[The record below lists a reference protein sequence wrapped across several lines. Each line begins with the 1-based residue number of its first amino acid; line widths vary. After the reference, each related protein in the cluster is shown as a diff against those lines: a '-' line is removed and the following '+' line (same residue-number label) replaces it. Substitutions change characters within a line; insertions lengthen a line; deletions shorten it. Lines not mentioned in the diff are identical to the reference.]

1 MIMIIIVDW
10 IEVKGLK
17 KWMFIPLM
25 ILLMFVFQQGASA
38 ATSWMGVVNEIHVLL
53 DKAIEEY
60 KDGDQAKAKE
70 LVNEAYFGPFESE
83 KMEQAIRINISA
95 KRAAEI
101 EFQFNTIKKKINSG
115 NDIRTIQQEAEEL
128 MKMLNT
134 DATVLLKAE
143 QGSGGLWFYS
153 FLIIVR
159 EGIEAILVISAIVA
173 FLIKSGN
180 TSKVK
185 EVYQSTFAAILAS
198 FVTAYLFQSLIHIS
212 GRSQEVMEGS
222 VLLVATAFLFFMGY
236 WMFRNADPKR
246 WKNYI
251 EGKIK
256 DSLTNGK
263 RMMLWLAVFL
273 AVYRE
278 GAETVL
284 FYQALL
290 VDSTGETV
298 PVWLGF
304 IVGFILLIILFYVI
318 RFTSTRL
325 PLKPFFIFSGILL
338 YILAFVFAGEGMK
351 ELQAGGLL
359 SNSVIKGFP
368 IIGTLGIYPS
378 MEGIAVQSTMI
389 LVMFMALFFKK
400 KSIKINSSI
409 EKGANQK

>member
-1 MIMIIIVDW
+1 MIII
-10 IEVKGLK
+10 ITLKEVEFLK
-17 KWMFIPLM
+17 KWIIVPFLIFLM
-25 ILLMFVFQQGASA
+25 IISQQRVSA
-38 ATSWMGVVNEIHVLL
+38 ASSWVGVVTEINGLL
-53 DKAIEEY
+53 NKAIVEY
-60 KDGDQAKAKE
+60 KDGDPIKAKE
-70 LVNEAYFGPFESE
+70 FVNEAYFGPFESE

-101 EFQFNTIKKKINSG
+101 EFQFNAIKKKINTG
-115 NDIRTIQQEAEEL
+115 DDIKNIQQEVDQL
-128 MKMLNT
+128 MKMLNS
-134 DATVLLKAE
+134 DANVLLKAE
-143 QGSGGLWFYS
+143 EGSGGLWFYS

-159 EGIEAILVISAIVA
+159 EGVEAILVISAIAA

-180 TSKVK
+180 KSKLK
-185 EVYQSTFAAILAS
+185 EVYQSTFVAILAS
-198 FVTAYLFQSLIHIS
+198 FVTAYLFQSLIHVS
-212 GRSQEVMEGS
+212 GRAQEVMEGS
-222 VLLVATAFLFFMGY
+222 ILIVATAFLFSMGY

-290 VDSTGETV
+290 VDSSGGTA

-304 IVGFILLIILFYVI
+304 IAGFILLIILFYVI

-338 YILAFVFAGEGMK
+338 YVLSFIFAGESIK

-359 SNSVIKGFP
+359 SNTTIPGLP
-368 IIGTLGIYPS
+368 IIGILGIYPS
-378 MEGIAVQSTMI
+378 LEGIAVQSLMI
-389 LVMFMALFFKK
+389 FIMIMALFFRKK
-400 KSIKINSSI
+400 KVEINTSLG
-409 EKGANQK
+409 KGAEQK